1 MRNNKLETILT
12 VLQIVFYLSFVVL
25 WFKGNFPALRPLPLS
40 PLLAFIP
47 LIFISAWKLFLRSR
61 PEMIR
66 LPRIRLRIERR
77 TLLAMVIIL
86 CFAFLL
92 RLPYL
97 SYHYGLLN
105 SDAVI
110 FCLEGKH
117 IAEGKVPPI
126 CSYGQL
132 YLGTLPGH
140 FFALV
145 FKLFGYS
152 TFAFKLSTFILYIP
166 FVIFHF
172 FFLQRFFPFT
182 FALIVSLFY
191 FLPLG
196 YLVPVS
202 MDGDFIFPLFFLLGL
217 ALIYLAFQIAEKKR
231 EKYIAWVGFLAGLTF
246 WANALSVYFTA
257 VAIFLIFL
265 AYKFKLKVYLKLFFS
280 FLIGFFPQ
288 LLLEINYGFFLTRFL
303 SGKPAFNF
311 EKIKKTADLIAS
323 LITFSNDPSRL
334 FLVYFLLLGFIAL
347 IIYSLKTKQLMI
359 IKIYILYIIF
369 FFVLYF
375 SSVHSDVYFVR
386 YLYPLLFVTPL
397 LFLST
402 FLFIKGKAKYL
413 VMAGFIIFI
422 FVFFDLSPQND
433 YFQAVKESHL
443 NLKKIASFLE
453 ESGHRYWRGDF
464 WTSYLLTA
472 ITGEK
477 VIIGSTSLRR
487 YYPYELE
494 YFNNYNGKENFIFLR
509 GEGSE
514 ERRLARTLLKY
525 LDALGVKYEK
535 KEIADCWLIYNIETD
550 VAKIME
556 PPASLPRISSPE
568 IEIKDGFLRLHFKN
582 LSPGDKDIAFSIN
595 VEIQPFSKIKAG
607 FSLKDEDIICEIP
620 FPPQPRFKVIYY
632 LDYWGTK
639 IPESYGKLDFAL
651 PEAEAK
657 ASQRPPLV
665 YLYGLGAQVNYE
677 NKQLLVCE
685 KEVGVELNEKLM
697 PERTLS
703 IVLYSPFKF
712 SQLYWYGH
720 YFQEVDVLVNGELI
734 SRRRLNEGQNVLTL
748 THKDAPWKERHNI
761 LTLSFKY
768 HFRFG
773 FTPRWNT
780 AALLEKIEIN

>member
-1 MRNNKLETILT
+1 MRNNKLVTILT
-12 VLQIVFYLSFVVL
+12 GLQIVLYLFFVML
-25 WFKGNFPALRPLPLS
+25 WFKGNFPALRSLALS
-40 PLLAFIP
+40 PLLALIP
-47 LIFISAWKLFLRSR
+47 LIIISVWKLFLRSR

-66 LPRIRLRIERR
+66 VPRIRLRIERR
-77 TLLAMVIIL
+77 TLLALSIIL
-86 CFAFLL
+86 GFAFLL

-105 SDAVI
+105 SDAAI

-117 IAEGKVPPI
+117 IAEGKVPPV

-132 YLGTLPGH
+132 YHGTLPGH

-152 TFAFKLSTFILYIP
+152 TLAFKLSTFILYIS
-166 FVIFHF
+166 FIIFHF
-172 FFLQRFFPFT
+172 FFLQKFFPFT
-182 FALIVSLFY
+182 FALIASLFY

-202 MDGDFIFPLFFLLGL
+202 MDGDFIFPLFFLFGL
-217 ALIYLAFQIAEKKR
+217 VIIFLAVQIAEKRK
-231 EKYIAWVGFLAGLTF
+231 EKYIFWVGFLAGLTF
-246 WANALSVYFTA
+246 WANPLSVFFTA

-265 AYKFKLKVYLKLFFS
+265 AYKFKLKIYLKLFFS

-288 LLLEINYGFFLTRFL
+288 LLLEINYGFFLARFL
-303 SGKPAFNF
+303 SGKPSFNL
-311 EKIKKTADLIAS
+311 EKIKKTADLIAT
-323 LITFSNDPSRL
+323 LITFSHDPRRL

-359 IKIYILYIIF
+359 IKIYISYVIF

-397 LFLST
+397 LFLSI

-413 VMAGFIIFI
+413 IMAGFIIFV
-422 FVFFDLSPQND
+422 FVFFDLSPQYN
-433 YFQAVKESHL
+433 YFQAVKEAHL

-453 ESGHRYWRGDF
+453 QSGQRYWRGDF

-472 ITGEK
+472 ITGERV
-477 VIIGSTSLRR
+477 VIASTSLRR
-487 YYPYELE
+487 YYSYELE

-514 ERRLARTLLKY
+514 ERRSARTLLKY
-525 LDALGVKYEK
+525 LEALGVKYEK
-535 KEIADCWLIYNIETD
+535 KEIGDCWLIYNIEGD
-550 VAKIME
+550 VPKIIE
-556 PPASLPRISSPE
+556 PPASIPRISSPE
-568 IEIKDGFLRLHFKN
+568 IEIKNGFLRLHFKN
-582 LSPGDKDIAFSIN
+582 LSPGDKDVAFSLN
-595 VEIQPFSKIKAG
+595 AEIPAFSQTKAS
-607 FSLKDEDIICEIP
+607 FSLKDEDIACEIA
-620 FPPQPRFKVIYY
+620 FPPQPQFKIIYY

-639 IPESYGKLDFAL
+639 IPNTYGEVDFTL
-651 PEAEAK
+651 PGAEVK
-657 ASQRPPLV
+657 AAQRPLLV

-677 NKQLLVCE
+677 NKNLFVCM
-685 KEVGVELNEKLM
+685 KEVRVEVNGKPLPEK
-697 PERTLS
+697 TLS
-703 IVLYSPFKF
+703 LVLYSPFKF
-712 SQLYWYGH
+712 SQLYWYGY
-720 YFQEVDVLVNGELI
+720 YFQEVDVLLNGKLLF
-734 SRRRLNEGQNVLTL
+734 RRRLNEGKNVLALTYKDGPWNERNNVITL
-748 THKDAPWKERHNI
+748 R
-761 LTLSFKY
+761 FKY